1 MPMDSYLNDALLF
14 AALSLALVLLALI
27 VRSPPRT
34 SMLAMLIVVA
44 VGVVGLWLYEYHG
57 GALHTRPAL
66 PGDQSR
72 FYAELA
78 DAIAG
83 DGPNPVPPE
92 EAIRVMAI
100 LQAAD
105 DSASQGRSIV
115 PQAPG

>member
-1 MPMDSYLNDALLF
+1 
-14 AALSLALVLLALI
+14 
-27 VRSPPRT
+27 
-34 SMLAMLIVVA
+34 MLAAIPGARFVVHGTRGSLVKAHPDPQDPQLIA
-44 VGVVGLWLYEYHG
+44 GVRPGDAQWGIDPDPLQWRCDD
-57 GALHTRPAL
+57 GALQTRPAL
-66 PGDQSR
+66 RGDQSR

-83 DGPNPVPPE
+83 GGPNPVPPE

-105 DSASQGRSIV
+105 DSAAQGRSIV